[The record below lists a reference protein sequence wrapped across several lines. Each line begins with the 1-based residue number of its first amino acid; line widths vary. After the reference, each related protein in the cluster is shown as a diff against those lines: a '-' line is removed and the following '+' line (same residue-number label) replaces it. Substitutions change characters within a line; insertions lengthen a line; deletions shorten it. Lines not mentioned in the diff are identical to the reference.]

1 VTQAGAA
8 TSAASGAPPAAGR
21 LLLVRHPQTDW
32 NAETRWQGH
41 ADLPLNALGREQAA
55 AAAEALLDR
64 HVAAVY
70 TSDLLRARE
79 LADALG
85 GALALRPRVS
95 RRLRERSMG
104 AWEGLTPAEA
114 LAAWPGLYPRV
125 EADPFHEDPPGGE
138 SFARLLARTRPAL
151 AAIARRHAGRTA
163 LVVTHGGILKALLC
177 PLLGVPFRD
186 RDALGLGNGVQVL
199 FEVAGPRWT
208 VLKPGELARR
218 QVRDDP
224 DGGFDPEVAD
234 APLR

>member
-1 VTQAGAA
+1 VGETPRG
-8 TSAASGAPPAAGR
+8 SPGGRAPGR

-41 ADLPLNALGREQAA
+41 ADLPLNALGRAQVG
-55 AAAEALLDR
+55 AAAEGLLDR
-64 HVAAVY
+64 DVAAIY

-79 LADALG
+79 LAVALG
-85 GALALRPRVS
+85 DRLGLRPRVS

-114 LAAWPGLYPRV
+114 LAAWPGFYPRV
-125 EADPFHEDPPGGE
+125 EADPFGEDPPGGE

-163 LVVTHGGILKALLC
+163 VVVTHGGILKAILC

-199 FEVAGPRWT
+199 LEVAEPGWT
-208 VLKPGELARR
+208 VLKPERLARR
-218 QVRDDP
+218 QVRRQLDP
-224 DGGFDPEVAD
+224 IDPEAVD